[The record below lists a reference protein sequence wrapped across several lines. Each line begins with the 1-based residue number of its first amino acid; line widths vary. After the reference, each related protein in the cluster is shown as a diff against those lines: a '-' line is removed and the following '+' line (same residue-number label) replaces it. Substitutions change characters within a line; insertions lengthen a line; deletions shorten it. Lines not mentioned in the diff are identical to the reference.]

1 MTGPEINHRRSI
13 RLKEYDYSAE
23 GAYFVTVCT
32 KDRRCFFGEI
42 LNEKMILND
51 AGTMVEKWYLEL
63 QKKFHDIKCDEHI
76 IMPNH
81 FHAII
86 LNVEADLCVC
96 PRPDTHPDA
105 SQGEHIGSPL
115 QRSPLPT
122 VVQWFKTMTT
132 NEYIRG
138 VKQHDWPSFPGK
150 LWQRNYFER
159 VIRDEDELNRIRE
172 YIIYNPVKWAK
183 DEDNPKNWK

>member
-1 MTGPEINHRRSI
+1 MIDPEINHRRSI
-13 RLKEYDYSAE
+13 LLKEYNYSSA

-32 KDRRCFFGEI
+32 KDRRCFFGNI

-51 AGTMVEKWYLEL
+51 AGTMVTKWYLEL

-81 FHAII
+81 FHAMI
-86 LNVEADLCVC
+86 LNVGADLCVC
-96 PRPDTHPDA
+96 PRPDTHPDT

-115 QRSPLPT
+115 QRLPLPT

-138 VKQHDWPSFPGK
+138 VKQHDWPSFSAK

-172 YIIYNPVKWAK
+172 YIIYNPVKWAE
-183 DEDNPKNWK
+183 DEDNPNNWK